1 MLKFNKWP
9 KIPRF
14 ETLDYIITEKIDGTN
29 ACVVI
34 DEDGNVGAQSRTQL
48 ITPEKDN
55 HGFAAWV
62 QENKYELLD
71 LGPGHHFGEWWGK
84 GINRGYDHTQK
95 EFTLFD
101 WWRPDIPSCCSKVP
115 ELSGTVE
122 EAISYLH
129 ENGSAIKPG
138 YMNPE
143 GIILI
148 NKHYRNAMYKII
160 FN

>member
-1 MLKFNKWP
+1 MIEFKKWP

-14 ETLDYIITEKIDGTN
+14 EAQDWIITEKVDGTN

-48 ITPEKDN
+48 ITPENDN
-55 HGFAAWV
+55 HGFAQWCEA
-62 QENKYELLD
+62 NKHNLTA

-84 GINRGYDHTQK
+84 GINRGYDHTHK
-95 EFTLFD
+95 EFSLFE
-101 WWRPDIPSCCSKVP
+101 WWRQDIPSCCSKVP
-115 ELSGTVE
+115 ELQGPVE
-122 EAISYLH
+122 YAISQLKL
-129 ENGSAIKPG
+129 NGSVIKPG

-143 GIILI
+143 GVILI

-160 FN
+160 F